1 MKILIL
7 GASYGSL
14 LSTKLLMAGH
24 DVTLIC
30 RSKSAAL
37 INDEGTEVRIKLR
50 DEDSH
55 RAFRSHDLAGTLD
68 AVTPADARP
77 EDYDMISL
85 EIGRAHV
92 RTPVTSLSRMPSS
105 A

>member
-30 RSKSAAL
+30 RSKSAEL
-37 INDEGTEVRIKLR
+37 INSEGTEVRIKLR
-50 DEDSH
+50 DENEH
-55 RAFRSHDLAGTLD
+55 RSLVSGEYVGQLD
-68 AVTPADARP
+68 AVTPTDAHP
-77 EDYDMISL
+77 KDYDLMDIMNTIMDL
-85 EIGRAHV
+85 ILNAKK
-92 RTPVTSLSRMPSS
+92 T
-105 A
+105 AA

>member
-37 INDEGTEVRIKLR
+37 INNEGTEVRIKLR

-55 RAFRSHDLAGTLD
+55 RAFRSHDLAGALD
-68 AVTPADARP
+68 AVTPAEARP
-77 EDYDMISL
+77 EDYICL
-85 EIGRAHV
+85 EELVQFG
-92 RTPVTSLSRMPSS
+92 SS
-105 A
+105 CCFV

>member
-37 INDEGTEVRIKLR
+37 INEEGTEVRIKLR

-55 RAFRSHDLAGTLD
+55 RLFGHMILLERLMRLR
-68 AVTPADARP
+68 RP
-77 EDYDMISL
+77 MRGLRI
-85 EIGRAHV
+85 
-92 RTPVTSLSRMPSS
+92 TT
-105 A
+105 